1 MHPVKQRNKMANTQ
15 LRLRTASHADWSPR
29 MRACL
34 DAARMASPC
43 FIARARSDLIISLS
57 ARRRHRTSQLTLE
70 ERLEEEDAGVLGEVF
85 QRTDWECPH
94 VSSRSAW
101 PQPMCKRLSVIGDIT
116 CVKCTSR
123 REDFCWTT
131 CFLSACFVTST
142 RKVVVKSHTEKC
154 C

>member
-1 MHPVKQRNKMANTQ
+1 MHPAKQRNKMANTQ
-15 LRLRTASHADWSPR
+15 LRLRTGSHADWSRR

-43 FIARARSDLIISLS
+43 FIARSRSDLIISLS

-70 ERLEEEDAGVLGEVF
+70 ERLEEEHAGVLGEVRGRTGNVLLMF
-85 QRTDWECPH
+85 QVEARDP
-94 VSSRSAW
+94 R
-101 PQPMCKRLSVIGDIT
+101 PMCKRLSVIGDIT
-116 CVKCTSR
+116 CVKCTSC

-154 C
+154 